1 MVSVMT
7 ATNYCRVKN
16 CYVLIWNHNSQLN
29 IKYVVLKIYILTEVA
44 KQLWKRVFYDNKF
57 EVSYF
62 KMYEPEKRYLSM
74 VLFMF

>member
-7 ATNYCRVKN
+7 STNYCRFKN
-16 CYVLIWNHNSQLN
+16 YYVLIWNPNSQLN

-62 KMYEPEKRYLSM
+62 KMYEPEKSYLSM